1 MTKRANPCRSAYGRV
16 IILFKTT
23 AFLSCSIEMQK
34 QITHVMKQASVLA
47 PTRMVFDDASSS
59 HVLTFH
65 ETESNNH
72 LEYHSFSNPS
82 QTSPPPAVV
91 FQFILQSP
99 VHKHAQEE
107 AKHVFF

>member
-1 MTKRANPCRSAYGRV
+1 MQYRDAEANYTCYETGFS
-16 IILFKTT
+16 
-23 AFLSCSIEMQK
+23 E
-34 QITHVMKQASVLA
+34 SVLA

-59 HVLTFH
+59 YVLTFH

-91 FQFILQSP
+91 FQFILHSP